1 MRERGVVVVQERG
14 QKLFSFAKKKKLPW
28 KIFIGAR
35 VPMRAGVSIGQ
46 ENLRNDD
53 DENFS

>member
-1 MRERGVVVVQERG
+1 MRERGVVQERG

-28 KIFIGAR
+28 KAFIGAR

-46 ENLRNDD
+46 AKFE
-53 DENFS
+53 E

>member
-1 MRERGVVVVQERG
+1 MRGRGVVQERG

-46 ENLRNDD
+46 ENFRNDD
-53 DENFS
+53 DDIFS